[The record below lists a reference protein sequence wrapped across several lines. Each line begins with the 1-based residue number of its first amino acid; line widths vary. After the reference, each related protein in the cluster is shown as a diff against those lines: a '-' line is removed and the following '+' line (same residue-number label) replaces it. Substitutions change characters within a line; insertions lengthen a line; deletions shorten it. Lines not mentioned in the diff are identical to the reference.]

1 MRYSLGNIHLAVLL
15 LCLVIF
21 PTSVHAGV
29 IYQITDL
36 GTLGGS
42 ESYAKGLNDAG
53 QVVGYSYLTDNR
65 TVRAFQWSNGV
76 LAQSIPFTPSIAT
89 AINNAGQVVG
99 NAYTASGRNAAII
112 NGTEIAYSSKALAI
126 SNNGV
131 AVGSYDPGGRAT
143 HAALWRVSNL
153 NPFNTAPLDLGSLQ
167 QSSVQY
173 ASQATGVNGNGVVVG
188 WSEILASAY
197 QVTTHAVVWENGQI
211 RDLGVLADSSWG
223 VGFSKA
229 MAIND
234 HGQIVGIS
242 TAPGNINAAMLWQN
256 GQMLDLGNL
265 SGADWTQANDINNL
279 GQVVGISG
287 NSAFLWSGGAMLNLN
302 DLVPNLEGW
311 TLTEAVGINDGGQ
324 IVVNGIDQI
333 GSMRHAFLL
342 NPVTVP
348 EPGTLALVML
358 GIATYFGRQRT
369 NQK

>member
-1 MRYSLGNIHLAVLL
+1 MRCSLGNIYLTALS
-15 LCLVIF
+15 LCLVIL
-21 PTSVHAGV
+21 PISVHAGV

-76 LAQSIPFTPSIAT
+76 LVQSIPFTPSIAT

-131 AVGSYDPGGRAT
+131 AVGSYDRGGAAT
-143 HAALWRVSNL
+143 HAALWHVSNL

-167 QSSVQY
+167 QNGLQY
-173 ASQATGVNGNGVVVG
+173 TSQATGVNDNGDVVG

-211 RDLGVLADSSWG
+211 RDLGVLADPSWG

-234 HGQIVGIS
+234 HGQVVGIS
-242 TAPGNINAAMLWQN
+242 TAPGNMNAAVLWHN
-256 GQMLDLGNL
+256 GQEVDLGNL
-265 SGADWTQANDINNL
+265 GGAVWSQANDINNL
-279 GQVVGISG
+279 GQVVGVSG

-302 DLVPNLEGW
+302 DLVPDLEGW
-311 TLTEAVGINDGGQ
+311 TLTEAVGINESGQ
-324 IVVNGIDQI
+324 IIVNGIDQI